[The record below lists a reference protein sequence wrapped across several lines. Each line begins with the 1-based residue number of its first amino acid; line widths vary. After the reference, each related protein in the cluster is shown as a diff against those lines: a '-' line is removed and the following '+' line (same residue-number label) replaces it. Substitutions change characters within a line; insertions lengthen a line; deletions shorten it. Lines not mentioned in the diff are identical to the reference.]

1 MPQENAHH
9 FEPKNITT
17 QDMYKL
23 MTGSVVPRPI
33 AWVSSQH
40 EDGTRN
46 IAPFSF
52 FTVASRQPPTLLIS
66 IGPGTQNREGTVKDT
81 LENIRSVNEF
91 VINIVPFHHADEMY
105 TTSLPY
111 DQDIDEFAKSGLT
124 AARSKLVSPPS
135 ILEAPVAFEC
145 TCTQIIPVG
154 TDHVILGEV
163 IHTSID
169 TAVYKGNYKINYD
182 HFEPIARM
190 LVTIAD

>member
-52 FTVASRQPPTLLIS
+52 FTVASS
-66 IGPGTQNREGTVKDT
+66 NRLRCLFQLVQELK
-81 LENIRSVNEF
+81 I
-91 VINIVPFHHADEMY
+91 
-105 TTSLPY
+105 
-111 DQDIDEFAKSGLT
+111 AK
-124 AARSKLVSPPS
+124 
-135 ILEAPVAFEC
+135 AP
-145 TCTQIIPVG
+145 
-154 TDHVILGEV
+154 
-163 IHTSID
+163 
-169 TAVYKGNYKINYD
+169 
-182 HFEPIARM
+182 
-190 LVTIAD
+190 